1 MLGTGTDAGASQT
14 VLVLR
19 NRNFRPYLIGNLLS
33 STGAWFQ
40 TVAQA
45 LVVYQLTQSAFLL
58 GVVGFSQFA
67 AVFVLAPWTGPAADR
82 FDRRRIVIVSQIVA
96 MVVTTILTL
105 VAAFG
110 TLTTPIVI
118 VFAALLGVTSAF
130 STPAMM
136 AFVPSLVEPRYLSTA
151 LALNSVTFNIGRS
164 VGPIC
169 AAAVVATLGTTWAFG
184 INAFSYLAL
193 IIGMLLVHPL
203 TPQKRP
209 ASRPLLRQSIKLV
222 IDDKRLAALLY
233 VIAAANLATDP
244 PATLGPAYMSQVL
257 NHSPSIAGV
266 LIGAFGIGAV
276 VCAFTISHRLSGSRH
291 GIAASLGAIGAGLVG
306 YALAPG
312 LWFALVA
319 LFVMG
324 YAYLATNTGATTRL
338 QLDVAAEHRGRIMGL
353 WSIAFLG
360 IRPIGSLIDGAIA
373 SWIGLREAAF
383 VMALPALA
391 GAVAIFFWHGRWSRA
406 PESRA
411 VPETPGRLG

>member
-1 MLGTGTDAGASQT
+1 MPEAAADTGASQT
-14 VLVLR
+14 LLVLR
-19 NRNFRPYLIGNLLS
+19 NRNFLPYLVGNLVS

-45 LVVYQLTQSAFLL
+45 LVVYQLTHSAFLL

-82 FDRRRIVIVSQIVA
+82 FDRRRVVIASQAVA
-96 MVVTTILTL
+96 MVVTTTLTL

-110 TLTTPIVI
+110 NLTTPIVI
-118 VFAALLGVTSAF
+118 VFAAMLGVTSAF

-184 INAFSYLAL
+184 INACSYLGL
-193 IIGMLLVHPL
+193 IVGMLLVHPL
-203 TPQKRP
+203 TPQTRP
-209 ASRPLLRQSIKLV
+209 AERPRLRQSIRLV
-222 IDDKRLAALLY
+222 MEDKRLAALLY

-257 NHSPSIAGV
+257 GHSPSVAGV

-276 VCAFTISHRLSGSRH
+276 VCASTISHRLRGSRN
-291 GIAASLGAIGAGLVG
+291 GIAASLGTIGGGLVV

-312 LWFALVA
+312 LWVALVA

-338 QLDVAAEHRGRIMGL
+338 QLDVAPEMRGRIMGL

-360 IRPIGSLIDGAIA
+360 IRPIGSLVDGAIA

-383 VMALPALA
+383 LMALPAVA
-391 GAVAIFFWHGRWSRA
+391 GPVGILLWHGRWSRA
-406 PESRA
+406 PETRA
-411 VPETPGRLG
+411 VPETPGVG